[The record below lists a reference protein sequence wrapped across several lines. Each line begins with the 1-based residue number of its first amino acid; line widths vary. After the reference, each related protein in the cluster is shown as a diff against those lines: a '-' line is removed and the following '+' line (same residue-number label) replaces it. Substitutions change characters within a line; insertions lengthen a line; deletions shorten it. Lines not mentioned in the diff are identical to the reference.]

1 MNKCTLYIIPFAVF
15 RRNVSE
21 YILGKV
27 HDSDFMVV
35 DKVGNKTF
43 ISYPILIVLTRLIIY
58 QLKIINFN
66 LIEVEF
72 NKKNL
77 LRLEYYGR
85 DLCHLIRH

>member
-1 MNKCTLYIIPFAVF
+1 MKY
-15 RRNVSE
+15 RH
-21 YILGKV
+21 ILGKV
-27 HDSDFMVV
+27 HDCDFMVV

-72 NKKNL
+72 NKKKNL
-77 LRLEYYGR
+77 LRLE
-85 DLCHLIRH
+85 CIREGICVVRLEIIESVSML